1 MALVAGWSCGGRVPP
16 GLCGVYNLR
25 VVLPGFL
32 LCCYTLLWLP
42 GWVPLFCA
50 LVLVLV
56 TGVLACFWV
65 YQLFLVV
72 GWCRVGVGL
81 VVVLL
86 LRVRLQVRQRIW
98 RLSRWSVPPFE
109 CGVMW
114 SASALLGCPGVS

>member
-1 MALVAGWSCGGRVPP
+1 MRPWWRAGRVGTGLPVGVWLSVVVWCLHSP
-16 GLCGVYNLR
+16 GCCGY
-25 VVLPGFL
+25 
-32 LCCYTLLWLP
+32 P

-50 LVLVLV
+50 LVLV
-56 TGVLACFWV
+56 TGVLACVCV

-72 GWCRVGVGL
+72 GWCLVGVGL

-86 LRVRLQVRQRIW
+86 LSVLLHVRQRIW

-114 SASALLGCPGVS
+114 SASTLLGCPGCS